1 MLLAERIKNQ
11 SDSATTLA
19 NEVYKNATTI
29 SETLE
34 KFDQLVSEGKDKLK
48 QAESLKSLTEINIK
62 DGKDKLKLTQE
73 KLRNLNNNLEELK
86 RVSSKSNN
94 ILTDANKVNY
104 VIYNTREYFQ
114 ISYKLFKKES

>member
-62 DGKDKLKLTQE
+62 DGKDKLKQTQE
-73 KLRNLNNNLEELK
+73 KLRKLNNNLEELK

-94 ILTDANKVNY
+94 ILTDANKVN
-104 VIYNTREYFQ
+104 
-114 ISYKLFKKES
+114 

>member
-1 MLLAERIKNQ
+1 M
-11 SDSATTLA
+11 
-19 NEVYKNATTI
+19 
-29 SETLE
+29 
-34 KFDQLVSEGKDKLK
+34 SEGKDKLK

-62 DGKDKLKLTQE
+62 DGKEKLKLTQE

>member
-62 DGKDKLKLTQE
+62 DGKEKLKLTQE